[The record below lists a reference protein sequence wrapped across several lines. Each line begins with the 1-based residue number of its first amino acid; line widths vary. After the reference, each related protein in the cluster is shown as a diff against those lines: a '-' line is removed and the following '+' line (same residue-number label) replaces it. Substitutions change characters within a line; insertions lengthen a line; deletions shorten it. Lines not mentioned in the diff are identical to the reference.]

1 MEQYAIRQLSIFLEN
16 NKGELSEIST
26 VLSKEKIN
34 IKSLL
39 LVDSTDFGILRLIVE
54 DTDKAI
60 QILVDS
66 GYTVKVNQVFAVK
79 AVDKIGSFSQV
90 VKILSQHDIN
100 ILYTYAFSEDQF
112 AVFIFKVEKA
122 DFENAVEALKKSD
135 IELFDNS
142 FMI

>member
-1 MEQYAIRQLSIFLEN
+1 MEN

-26 VLSKEKIN
+26 VLSNEKIN

-79 AVDKIGSFSQV
+79 AADKIGSFSQV
-90 VKILSQHDIN
+90 VKILSQQDIN

-112 AVFIFKVEKA
+112 AVFIFKVEKG
-122 DFENAVEALKKSD
+122 DFDNAVEALKKSD

-142 FMI
+142 FII

>member
-26 VLSKEKIN
+26 VLSNEKIN

-54 DTDKAI
+54 NTDKAI
-60 QILVDS
+60 QILVDN

-79 AVDKIGSFSQV
+79 AADKIGSFSQV
-90 VKILSQHDIN
+90 VKILSQQDIN

-112 AVFIFKVEKA
+112 AVFIFKVEKG
-122 DFENAVEALKKSD
+122 DFDNAVEALKKSD

-142 FMI
+142 FVI

>member
-1 MEQYAIRQLSIFLEN
+1 MEQYAIRQLSIFMEN

-26 VLSKEKIN
+26 VLSNEKIN

-79 AVDKIGSFSQV
+79 AADKIGSFSQV
-90 VKILSQHDIN
+90 VKILSQQDIN

-112 AVFIFKVEKA
+112 AVFIFKVEKG
-122 DFENAVEALKKSD
+122 DFDNAVEALKKSD

-142 FMI
+142 FII